1 METLSDKLKSLG
13 VRIGTEHLQPASKP
27 AKTNYPIEEVL
38 QGEEE
43 LTQLG
48 STFVVK
54 NDYPLDY
61 SHGLCKLCATPDLKL
76 IAQWGKTTRLLQINP
91 QKILFLDTE
100 TSGLAGG
107 TGTFA
112 FLIGLGY
119 QAADGFRLIQ
129 LFLRE
134 PGQEPA
140 LLAALA
146 RIIAPFEAVVTF
158 NGKSFD
164 IPLLNTRHIIN
175 GIPSPFSEIEHIDML
190 PLARRIWRN
199 RLPSR
204 ALGDLE
210 TAILEVARA
219 QEEVPGWLVPQIYFD
234 YLNTGDARPL
244 AGVFYHNS
252 MDILSLAGLFNFVA
266 DMLNDPLK
274 ASEIDSL
281 DMIAIARLY
290 EELGYFESAVTFY
303 EHSLHQGMP
312 EPFFIQT
319 LERFALLY
327 RRQGEW
333 DAAVRLW
340 EKAVEHEQVN
350 ACVELAKYYEHQ
362 RKDYSEAIRWT
373 RIGLNWVKNNKRFP
387 DRQTWLQE
395 LERRLS
401 RLNKKLV

>member
-1 METLSDKLKSLG
+1 MESFSDKLKSLG
-13 VRIGTEHLQPASKP
+13 VHIGTDHLQPASKP
-27 AKTNYPIEEVL
+27 IKTNYTIEEVL
-38 QGEEE
+38 KGEEE

-48 STFVVK
+48 SAFVVT
-54 NDYPLDY
+54 NDYPIDY
-61 SHGLCKLCATPDLKL
+61 SHGLCKLGDTPDLKL
-76 IAQWGKTTRLLQINP
+76 IAQWGKTNRLPEINP
-91 QKILFLDTE
+91 QNILFLDTE

-119 QAADGFRLIQ
+119 QTLDGFRLIQ

-164 IPLLNTRHIIN
+164 IPLLKTRHILN
-175 GIPSPFSEIEHIDML
+175 GIPSPFLGIEHIDML

-234 YLNTGDARPL
+234 YLHTGDARPL

-252 MDILSLAGLFNFVA
+252 MDILSLAGLFNYVA
-266 DMLNDPLK
+266 DLLNNPLNND
-274 ASEIDSL
+274 IDSL

-290 EELGYFESAVTFY
+290 EELGYFELAVTFY
-303 EHSLHQGMP
+303 EHSLAQGMP

-319 LERFALLY
+319 LQRFSMLY
-327 RRQGEW
+327 RRRGEW

-340 EKAVEHEQVN
+340 EKAVEHDQVS
-350 ACVELAKYYEHQ
+350 ACIELAKYYEHQ
-362 RKDYSEAIRWT
+362 RKDNPEAVRWT
-373 RIGLNWVKNNKRFP
+373 KAAVNLVEKNRRFP
-387 DRQTWLQE
+387 DRQTTLQE
-395 LERRLS
+395 LEKRLS
-401 RLNKKLV
+401 RLSKKQS

>member
-1 METLSDKLKSLG
+1 MESFSDKLKSLG
-13 VRIGTEHLQPASKP
+13 VHLGTDHLQPASKQI
-27 AKTNYPIEEVL
+27 KSGYSIEEVL
-38 QGEEE
+38 QGVEEI
-43 LTQLG
+43 TQLG
-48 STFVVK
+48 STFVVI
-54 NDYPLDY
+54 NDFPQDY
-61 SHGLCKLCATPDLKL
+61 SHGLCNLCQTPDLSM
-76 IAQWGKTTRLLQINP
+76 IAQWGRTARLPQIDP

-112 FLIGLGY
+112 FLIGLGF
-119 QAADGFRLIQ
+119 QSEQGFRLMQ

-146 RIIAPFEAVVTF
+146 RIIAQFEAVVTF

-164 IPLLNTRHIIN
+164 IPLLKTRHILN
-175 GIPSPFSEIEHIDML
+175 GIPSPFSEIEHVDML

-210 TAILEVARA
+210 IAILEVTRA

-252 MDILSLAGLFNFVA
+252 MDILSLAGLFNHVA
-266 DMLNDPLK
+266 NLLNNPL
-274 ASEIDSL
+274 SNDIDSL
-281 DMIAIARLY
+281 DMVAIARLY
-290 EELGYFESAVTFY
+290 EELGYYESAVTYY
-303 EHSLHQGMP
+303 EHSLAQGMP

-319 LERFALLY
+319 LQRFALLY
-327 RRQGEW
+327 RRQGDW
-333 DAAVRLW
+333 GAAVRLW
-340 EKAVEHEQVN
+340 EKAVEHEQAS
-350 ACVELAKYYEHQ
+350 ACIELAKYYEHQ
-362 RKDYSEAIRWT
+362 KREIPEALRWAKVGLDLIENNN
-373 RIGLNWVKNNKRFP
+373 RISDQQVTLLELKR
-387 DRQTWLQE
+387 RIL
-395 LERRLS
+395 
-401 RLNKKLV
+401 RLNKKLSK

>member
-1 METLSDKLKSLG
+1 MESFSDKLKSLG
-13 VRIGTEHLQPASKP
+13 VHIGADHLRPVSKP
-27 AKTNYPIEEVL
+27 PKSEFSIGEVL
-38 QGEEE
+38 QGEEQ
-43 LTQLG
+43 LTPLG
-48 STFVVK
+48 SAFVVK
-54 NDYPLDY
+54 NDYPMGY
-61 SHGLCKLCATPDLKL
+61 SHGLCKLCDTPDLKL
-76 IAQWGKTTRLLQINP
+76 MAQWGKTIRLPEINP

-112 FLIGLGY
+112 FLIGLGF
-119 QAADGFRLIQ
+119 QTDDGFRLVQ

-140 LLAALA
+140 LLAVLA

-164 IPLLNTRHIIN
+164 IPLLKTRHILN
-175 GIPSPFSEIEHIDML
+175 GIPSPFSEIEHLDML

-234 YLNTGDARPL
+234 YLHTGDARPL

-252 MDILSLAGLFNFVA
+252 MDILSLAGLFNYVA
-266 DMLNDPLK
+266 DLLNNPLNND
-274 ASEIDSL
+274 IDSL

-290 EELGYFESAVTFY
+290 EELGYFEAAVNYY
-303 EHSLHQGMP
+303 EHSLSQGMP
-312 EPFFIQT
+312 EPFFVQT
-319 LERFALLY
+319 LQRFAMLY

-340 EKAVEHEQVN
+340 EKAVEHQQIS
-350 ACVELAKYYEHQ
+350 ACIELAKYYEHQ
-362 RKDYSEAIRWT
+362 KKDNTEAIRWT
-373 RIGLNWVKNNKRFP
+373 KIGLDLVEKNRRLP
-387 DRQTWLQE
+387 DRLGLLQD
-395 LERRLS
+395 LERRLI
-401 RLNKKLV
+401 RLNKKQT

>member
-1 METLSDKLKSLG
+1 MESFSDKLKSLG
-13 VRIGTEHLQPASKP
+13 VHLGTDHLQPSSNPIKSG
-27 AKTNYPIEEVL
+27 YPIEDVL
-38 QGEEE
+38 KGEEE
-43 LTQLG
+43 FTQLG
-48 STFVVK
+48 SAFVVK

-61 SHGLCKLCATPDLKL
+61 SHGLCRLSDTPDLRM
-76 IAQWGKTTRLLQINP
+76 IAQWGKTSRLPQINP
-91 QKILFLDTE
+91 QNILFLDTE

-119 QAADGFRLIQ
+119 QIADGFRLVQ

-146 RIIAPFEAVVTF
+146 RIIEPFEAVVTF

-164 IPLLNTRHIIN
+164 IPLLKTRHILN
-175 GIPSPFSEIEHIDML
+175 GIPSPFSEIDHLDML

-210 TAILEVARA
+210 TAILDVARA

-234 YLNTGDARPL
+234 YLRSGDARPL

-252 MDILSLAGLFNFVA
+252 MDILSLAGLFNYVA
-266 DMLNDPLK
+266 NLLNDPL
-274 ASEIDSL
+274 ENDIDSL
-281 DMIAIARLY
+281 DMVAIARLY
-290 EELGYFESAVTFY
+290 EELGYFESAVTYY
-303 EHSLHQGMP
+303 EHSLSQGMP

-319 LERFALLY
+319 LQRFALLY
-327 RRQGEW
+327 RRRGEW

-340 EKAVEHEQVN
+340 EKAVEHEQVS
-350 ACVELAKYYEHQ
+350 ACIELAKYYEHQ
-362 RKDYSEAIRWT
+362 KKDNSEAIRWT
-373 RIGLNWVKNNKRFP
+373 KSGLNFVTNNKRFP
-387 DRQTWLQE
+387 DRQTTLQD
-395 LERRLS
+395 LERRLT
-401 RLNKKLV
+401 RLYKKQS

>member
-1 METLSDKLKSLG
+1 MESFSDKLKSLG
-13 VRIGTEHLQPASKP
+13 VHIGADHLQPVTKP
-27 AKTNYPIEEVL
+27 VKTDYLIEEVL
-38 QGEEE
+38 PGEEE

-48 STFVVK
+48 SAFVVK

-76 IAQWGKTTRLLQINP
+76 IAQWGKTNHLPQIDP
-91 QKILFLDTE
+91 HKILFLDTE

-119 QAADGFRLIQ
+119 QTPAGFRLIQ

-164 IPLLNTRHIIN
+164 IPLLKTRHILN

-210 TAILEVARA
+210 TAILEVVRT

-252 MDILSLAGLFNFVA
+252 IDILSLAGLFNYVA
-266 DMLNDPLK
+266 ELLNDPLK
-274 ASEIDSL
+274 TSEIDSL

-290 EELGYFESAVTFY
+290 EELGYLETAAIYY
-303 EHSLHQGMP
+303 EHSLNQGMP
-312 EPFFIQT
+312 EPFYIQT
-319 LERFALLY
+319 LQRFAVLY
-327 RRQGEW
+327 RHKGEW
-333 DAAVRLW
+333 DAAARLW
-340 EKAVEHEQVN
+340 EKAVEHDQVS

-362 RKDYSEAIRWT
+362 KKDYPEAIRWT
-373 RIGLNWVKNNKRFP
+373 RIGLNLVEYNRRLP
-387 DRQTWLQE
+387 DRQTWLKE
-395 LERRLS
+395 LERRLT
-401 RLNKKLV
+401 RLNKKQS